1 MLRKL
6 LKYDLLYMYRCLI
19 IFYILSIVCALG
31 TRFFDNMS
39 DANIVVIITKVF
51 SGATISMMCSIIFNN
66 ILRMWARYTVNL
78 YGDESYLSHTLPVT
92 KSNHY
97 MSKFLASIIS
107 LISSVIVIV
116 ISLFI
121 AYVESLEQLENFID
135 AFVYTGASAVDVVL
149 LIFIL
154 ITEMVHI
161 TQVGYTGIIIGNRK
175 NNNKMIWSFL
185 YGMFTYTV
193 TQVVALIGVCSSALV
208 NSDVKELLFNSYVT
222 GGTVANLDETM
233 KYLLYVAAV
242 VYIILVASVYLVNNR
257 VFNKGVNV
265 D

>member
-6 LKYDLLYMYRCLI
+6 LKYDLLYMYKCLI

-31 TRFFDNMS
+31 TRFFDNIS
-39 DANIVVIITKVF
+39 DANIVVVITKVF

-92 KSNHY
+92 KKNHY
-97 MSKFLASIIS
+97 MSKFLTLIIS

-121 AYVESLEQLENFID
+121 AYVESLEQLKNIID
-135 AFVYTGASAVDVVL
+135 AFVYTGAGAVDVVL
-149 LIFIL
+149 FIFIL
-154 ITEMVHI
+154 IIEMVHI
-161 TQVGYTGIIIGNRK
+161 IQVGYTGIIIGNRK

-185 YGMFTYTV
+185 YGMFTYIIS
-193 TQVVALIGVCSSALV
+193 QVVVVIGICISAFI

-222 GGTVANLDETM
+222 GGTVANIDETI
-233 KYLLYVAAV
+233 KYIMYVAAV
-242 VYIILVASVYLVNNR
+242 EYIILVAVVYLVNNK
-257 VFNKGVNV
+257 VFKEGVNV